1 VLGLIAKGLKMK
13 RLESIKVVNF
23 YLFEREDIRCGEIT
37 GIFGPNASGKS
48 SLIDA
53 MQIAMFGANGNLVT
67 LNAQADENKSA
78 RTIKSYCLGM
88 NDDRVVRDNSTT
100 YITMVWRDT
109 ETQEPLSM
117 GVCIYAS
124 TGSDSHEVRGR
135 YVLPGIELAMHD
147 HLEVV
152 DNKEQPRSWEAFRI
166 QIKERSK
173 VSGEDPL
180 YTDSERYIKAVLH
193 ALRGAGGVPSPEAF
207 KSAFRFALKMKF
219 NDQVDE
225 VIRRDIL
232 EARPTNI
239 QRFKEVTD
247 TFKRLRDKIREIRT
261 KIEDGEKVER
271 ELNAAAD
278 ASIRAATWGG
288 LKAQALRE
296 DGAAKA
302 EDAMGKMQE
311 AQDALDEFNRQSAT
325 TGRRLQEAKNSAA
338 SAMNIRINHSA
349 HQENGL
355 RQARIDAQQS
365 AAAKATSDINIALLL
380 AANTLKTAASI
391 PKLSGVFS
399 EISSVQSQ
407 VIELK
412 QGGYTK
418 LSSEVF
424 SKALKPISA
433 IATRAINELR
443 PVSADK
449 HARLEQEAIQQKALQ
464 EALGRVSQG
473 RARLSGNVDSLMRE
487 LKDNGLAPIPVC
499 DLVRISDQRWQ
510 PVIEAYLGRNVEALL
525 IEGAEKEAKAFGI
538 YRGLTGPRAI
548 YGAKI
553 VAASKQHDVQPL
565 PGSVAE
571 LIEGDHPAAVSYLR
585 RRFGDM
591 MRAVSDKEA
600 ISGKRTLTQD
610 GMIVQSGEYERIKLV
625 SVPELKIG
633 AGEPGQLDA
642 VKREIREGKSR
653 IQRLESEIAEIE
665 KLTNALLL
673 LGESS
678 LASRAIEVHEVL
690 IRAGL
695 ELANLQ
701 AQVES
706 PADQEYAALVEA
718 EKLANSLVEE
728 LQGQLNSIAG
738 KIGAAEIKLADCI
751 VREAS
756 TKSALERAAQVA
768 EQATSNA
775 EYDRDYASRQWDAL
789 LEKFDVRYHEMAEHC
804 STQQAKATNATQN
817 SINRG
822 LQESAIFRQK
832 YSGDAGPACDSSDWR
847 SVREWMAMLLGRLR
861 ETDLINYEQQVA
873 DAYEASK
880 ETFRTDVAVAL
891 SANFDQMSLSM
902 DRLNQVLRTCPTFTN
917 GERYQFHRTVKPH
930 LSELRRFVKDIAAHG
945 PGGDLFGNAGE
956 MPEEFEKLLGEKVTP
971 GGAGAP
977 NPLDDYREFFDFDI
991 EILRDDPNEKKLV
1004 SVGMLSRR
1012 AKSGSGGEHRAPLYV
1027 IAGAALASAYKLD
1040 AGNTD
1045 GIRLILLDE
1054 AFNKMD
1060 AGNILATMRYMEAIG
1075 LQVFLA
1081 SPGENQGT
1089 LTAFLHRYYDI
1100 VRDAETST
1108 ALITGHDVSE
1118 ETREMFRGD
1127 FPEFNDTLLPEELAT
1142 MRAAKLGTTVAAA

>member
-1 VLGLIAKGLKMK
+1 MK

-53 MQIAMFGANGNLVT
+53 IQIAMFGANGNLVT

-88 NDDRVVRDNSTT
+88 NDERVVRDNSTT
-100 YITMVWRDT
+100 YITLLWRDT

-135 YVLPGIELAMHD
+135 YVLPGVELAMHD
-147 HLEVV
+147 HLEMV
-152 DNKEQPRSWEAFRI
+152 DNKEQPRSWESFRV
-166 QIKERSK
+166 QLKERSK

-247 TFKRLRDKIREIRT
+247 TFKRLRDKIRDIRT
-261 KIEDGEKVER
+261 KIDDGEKVER
-271 ELNAAAD
+271 ELNAAAE

-288 LKAQALRE
+288 LNALVLRE
-296 DGAAKA
+296 DAASKSD
-302 EDAMGKMQE
+302 DAIGKLQG
-311 AQDALDEFNRQSAT
+311 AQDSFEELNRQSELT
-325 TGRRLQEAKNSAA
+325 SKRLQEAKNSATA
-338 SAMNIRINHSA
+338 AINMRINHSD
-349 HQENGL
+349 HQVNGL
-355 RQARIDAQQS
+355 RQARIDEQQG
-365 AAAKATSDINIALLL
+365 AAGKASSDINGALLL
-380 AANTLKTAASI
+380 AANTLKIATST
-391 PKLSGVFS
+391 PHLSGISS
-399 EISSVQSQ
+399 EISVIQSQ
-407 VIELK
+407 IIALR
-412 QGGYTK
+412 QGDYAK
-418 LSSEVF
+418 LSAEDF

-433 IATRAINELR
+433 ITSKTINELR
-443 PVSADK
+443 SVRAAMDAS
-449 HARLEQEAIQQKALQ
+449 LSQEEIQQKGLQ

-473 RARLSGNVDSLMRE
+473 RARLSSNVESLMVE
-487 LKDNGLAPIPVC
+487 LKDNGMNPVPVC
-499 DLVRISDQRWQ
+499 DLVRVSDKSWQ

-525 IEGAEKEAKAFGI
+525 VDGADKEAKAFAI
-538 YRGLTGPRAI
+538 YRGLTGSRAI

-553 VAASKQHDVQPL
+553 VAASKQNDVRPL

-600 ISGKRTLTQD
+600 IAGKRTLTQD

-625 SVPELKIG
+625 PLSDFKTG

-642 VKREIREGKSR
+642 VKREIRERNAR
-653 IQRLESEIAEIE
+653 IQQLESNISEID
-665 KLTNALLL
+665 KLTNALML

-678 LASRAIEVHEVL
+678 LASKAIEAHETL
-690 IRAGL
+690 HRTGL
-695 ELANLQ
+695 ELAKLQ
-701 AQVES
+701 AQAGSHE
-706 PADQEYAALVEA
+706 DQEYASLVEA
-718 EKLANSLVEE
+718 EKHATHLVDE
-728 LQGQLNSIAG
+728 LNRQLISFAE
-738 KIGAAEIKLADCI
+738 KIGEAKNLLADCLDKK
-751 VREAS
+751 E
-756 TKSALERAAQVA
+756 SAMSLLERASQLA
-768 EQATSNA
+768 EKATSDN
-775 EYDRDYASRQWDAL
+775 EYDLDYASRQWDAL
-789 LEKFDVRYHEMAEHC
+789 LEKFEDRYTEMAEYC
-804 STQQAKATNATQN
+804 AVQQNASTKAMNNAI
-817 SINRG
+817 SRG
-822 LQESAIFRQK
+822 RQEFGTFRQK
-832 YSGDAGPACDSSDWR
+832 YSGDAGPVDGGNDWHR
-847 SVREWMAMLLGRLR
+847 VREWIVMLLGRLR
-861 ETDLINYEQQVA
+861 DTELVNYEEQVA

-891 SANFDQMSLSM
+891 SANLDQMSLSM

-917 GERYQFHRTVKPH
+917 GERYQFRRTVKPN
-930 LSELRRFVKDIAAHG
+930 LSELLKFVKEIAAHG
-945 PGGDLFGNAGE
+945 PNGDLFGNAGE
-956 MPEEFEKLLGEKVTP
+956 IPEEFEKLLGEKIAP
-971 GGAGAP
+971 GSAGEP

-991 EILRDDPNEKKLV
+991 EILREDPIEKKLMG
-1004 SVGMLSRR
+1004 VGMLSRR

-1040 AGNTD
+1040 VGSTD

-1108 ALITGHDVSE
+1108 ALISGHDVSE
-1118 ETREMFRGD
+1118 ETREMFRED
-1127 FPEFNDTLLPEELAT
+1127 SPEYNDTLLPDELAA
-1142 MRAAKLGTTVAAA
+1142 MRTRKPGAASA

>member
-1 VLGLIAKGLKMK
+1 MK

-53 MQIAMFGANGNLVT
+53 IQIAMFGANGNLVT

-88 NDDRVVRDNSTT
+88 NDERVVRDNSTT
-100 YITMVWRDT
+100 YITLLWRDT

-135 YVLPGIELAMHD
+135 YVLPGVELAMHD
-147 HLEVV
+147 HLEMV
-152 DNKEQPRSWEAFRI
+152 DNKEQPRAWESFRI
-166 QIKERSK
+166 QLKERSK

-247 TFKRLRDKIREIRT
+247 TFKRLRDKIKEIRT

-271 ELNAAAD
+271 ELNAAAE

-288 LKAQALRE
+288 LNALALRE
-296 DGAAKA
+296 DAAAKA
-302 EDAMGKMQE
+302 DDAIGKLQR
-311 AQDALDEFNRQSAT
+311 AQDSLDELNRQSGALNK
-325 TGRRLQEAKNSAA
+325 RLHEAKSSAEVA
-338 SAMNIRINHSA
+338 VNMRINHSA

-355 RQARIDAQQS
+355 RQARIDDQQR
-365 AAAKATSDINIALLL
+365 AAGKSSSDISGALLF
-380 AANTLKTAASI
+380 AANTLKTATSNPHLHGI
-391 PKLSGVFS
+391 SS
-399 EISSVQSQ
+399 EIAAVQSQ
-407 VIELK
+407 VVALRQED
-412 QGGYTK
+412 
-418 LSSEVF
+418 LSKFSAEDF

-433 IATRAINELR
+433 IASKAINELR
-443 PVSADK
+443 PVRAAMDTK
-449 HARLEQEAIQQKALQ
+449 LDQERTLQKGLQ
-464 EALGRVSQG
+464 EALERVNQG
-473 RARLSGNVDSLMRE
+473 RARLSPNVESLMAE
-487 LKDNGLAPIPVC
+487 LKDNGLNPEPVC
-499 DLVRISDQRWQ
+499 DLVRISDKSWQ

-525 IEGAEKEAKAFGI
+525 IDGPDKEAKAFGI
-538 YRGLTGPRAI
+538 YRGLTGSRAI
-548 YGAKI
+548 FGAKI
-553 VAASKQHDVQPL
+553 VAASKQHDVQPS

-571 LIEGDHPAAVSYLR
+571 LIEGDHRAAVSYLR

-591 MRAVSDKEA
+591 MRAESDKEA

-610 GMIVQSGEYERIKLV
+610 GMIVQSGEYERIRLV
-625 SVPELKIG
+625 SLPDIKIG
-633 AGEPGQLDA
+633 AGEPGQQDA
-642 VKREIREGKSR
+642 VKREIRESKGR
-653 IQRLESEIAEIE
+653 IQQLESSIAEID

-678 LASRAIEVHEVL
+678 FSSRAIEAHETL
-690 IRAGL
+690 KNAGL
-695 ELANLQ
+695 ELTKLQ
-701 AQVES
+701 AQAES
-706 PADQEYAALVEA
+706 AADQEYAALFDA
-718 EKLANSLVEE
+718 ENKAKLLVDD
-728 LQGQLNSIAG
+728 LQKQLNSIAG
-738 KIGAAEIKLADCI
+738 KIGAAETLVAQCTTEEVSAD
-751 VREAS
+751 S
-756 TKSALERAAQVA
+756 TLERASQIA
-768 EQATSNA
+768 EQTISNA
-775 EYDRDYASRQWDAL
+775 EYDQDYASRQWDAL
-789 LEKFDVRYHEMAEHC
+789 LEKFEDRYPEMADHC
-804 STQQAKATNATQN
+804 ASQQVASTKAMNNAV
-817 SINRG
+817 SRG
-822 LQESAIFRQK
+822 RQEFGTFRQK
-832 YSGDAGPACDSSDWR
+832 YSGDAGPVDGGNDWR
-847 SVREWMAMLLGRLR
+847 IIREWIGMLLGRLR
-861 ETDLINYEQQVA
+861 DTELVNYEEQVA

-891 SANFDQMSLSM
+891 STNLDQMGLSM
-902 DRLNQVLRTCPTFTN
+902 DKLNQVLRTCPAFTN
-917 GERYQFHRTVKPH
+917 GERYQFRRTVKPH
-930 LSELRRFVKDIAAHG
+930 LSDLLRFVKDIAAHG
-945 PGGDLFGNAGE
+945 PGGDLFGNAGQ
-956 MPEEFEKLLGEKVTP
+956 MPEEFEKLLGEKIAP
-971 GGAGAP
+971 GSAGAP

-991 EILRDDPNEKKLV
+991 EILREDPIEKKLV
-1004 SVGMLSRR
+1004 GVGTLSRR

-1108 ALITGHDVSE
+1108 ALISGHDVSE

-1127 FPEFNDTLLPEELAT
+1127 FPEFNDTLLAEELAT
-1142 MRAAKLGTTVAAA
+1142 MRAGKSEAAVAGA

>member
-1 VLGLIAKGLKMK
+1 MGSIAKGLKMK

-88 NDDRVVRDNSTT
+88 HDDRVVRDNSTT

-109 ETQEPLSM
+109 ETREPLSM

-135 YVLPGIELAMHD
+135 YILPGIELAMHD
-147 HLEVV
+147 HLEIV

-193 ALRGAGGVPSPEAF
+193 ALRGAGGVPSSEAF

-247 TFKRLRDKIREIRT
+247 TFKRLRDKIKEIKT

-271 ELNAAAD
+271 ELNSAAD

-288 LKAQALRE
+288 LKALALRE
-296 DGAAKA
+296 DAAAKA
-302 EDAMGKMQE
+302 DDAMGKMQE
-311 AQDALDEFNRQSAT
+311 AQDALDELNRLSGT
-325 TGRRLQEAKNSAA
+325 TGRRLLEAKNSAE
-338 SAMNIRINHSA
+338 SAMNMRINHSS

-355 RQARIDAQQS
+355 RQARINTQQS
-365 AAAKATSDINIALLL
+365 TASKATSDINSALLL

-391 PKLSGVFS
+391 PKLSEISS

-407 VIELK
+407 VIELR

-418 LSSEVF
+418 LSPEEF
-424 SKALKPISA
+424 SKALKPISTV
-433 IATRAINELR
+433 ATLAINELR
-443 PVSADK
+443 PVSTAMN
-449 HARLEQEAIQQKALQ
+449 ARLEQEVIQQKELQDALD
-464 EALGRVSQG
+464 RVSQG
-473 RARLSGNVDSLMRE
+473 RARLSSNVESLMRE

-499 DLVRISDQRWQ
+499 DLVRISDKSWQ
-510 PVIEAYLGRNVEALL
+510 PVIEAYLGKNVEALL

-565 PGSVAE
+565 LGSVAE

-610 GMIVQSGEYERIKLV
+610 GMIVQSGEYERIKQV
-625 SVPELKIG
+625 SVSELKIG
-633 AGEPGQLDA
+633 AGEPGQLEA
-642 VKREIREGKSR
+642 VKREIREGQSR
-653 IQRLESEIAEIE
+653 IQRMGAEIAEIE

-678 LASRAIEVHEVL
+678 LASRAIEVHEDL
-690 IRAGL
+690 IRAEA

-701 AQVES
+701 AQAES
-706 PADQEYAALVEA
+706 TADQEYAALVEA
-718 EKLANSLVEE
+718 EQIANSLVDE
-728 LQGQLNSIAG
+728 LQKQLNSIAG
-738 KIGAAEIKLADCI
+738 KIGAAEKMLSDCTTA
-751 VREAS
+751 EAN
-756 TKSALERAAQVA
+756 TKSALERATQVA
-768 EQATSNA
+768 EQAISDS
-775 EYDRDYASRQWDAL
+775 EYDRDYASRQWDVL
-789 LEKFDVRYHEMAEHC
+789 LEKFDVRYFEMAEHC
-804 STQQAKATNATQN
+804 GNQQVSAANAMQKAIRQ
-817 SINRG
+817 G
-822 LQESAIFRQK
+822 VQEFGTFRQK
-832 YSGDAGPACDSSDWR
+832 YSGDPGPVGGGNDWR
-847 SVREWMAMLLGRLR
+847 SVREWIATLLGRLR
-861 ETDLINYEQQVA
+861 DTELVNYEEQVA
-873 DAYEASK
+873 DAYQASK

-891 SANFDQMSLSM
+891 STNLDQMSVSM
-902 DRLNQVLRTCPTFTN
+902 DRLNQVLRSCPTFTN
-917 GERYQFHRTVKPH
+917 GERYQFRRTVKPH
-930 LSELRRFVKDIAAHG
+930 LSGLLRFVKEIAAHG

-956 MPEEFEKLLGEKVTP
+956 MPDEFERLLGEKVTP

-991 EILRDDPNEKKLV
+991 EILRDDPIEKKLL

-1040 AGNTD
+1040 AGNAD

-1060 AGNILATMRYMEAIG
+1060 AGNILATMRYLEAIG

-1127 FPEFNDTLLPEELAT
+1127 FPEFNEALIPEELASMKAT
-1142 MRAAKLGTTVAAA
+1142 KSGTTVAAA

>member
-1 VLGLIAKGLKMK
+1 MK

-53 MQIAMFGANGNLVT
+53 MQIAMFGANGKLVT

-88 NDDRVVRDNSTT
+88 NDERVVRDNSTT

-109 ETQEPLSM
+109 ETREPLSM

-147 HLEVV
+147 HLEMV
-152 DNKEQPRSWEAFRI
+152 DNKEQPRSWESFRV

-271 ELNAAAD
+271 ELNAAAE
-278 ASIRAATWGG
+278 ASTRAVTWGG
-288 LKAQALRE
+288 LKTLALRE
-296 DGAAKA
+296 DAATKA
-302 EDAMGKMQE
+302 DDAIGKLQE
-311 AQDALDEFNRQSAT
+311 AQDGFDELNRQSEAT
-325 TGRRLQEAKNSAA
+325 NRRLQEAKNGASSAIN
-338 SAMNIRINHSA
+338 MRINHSS
-349 HQENGL
+349 HKENGL
-355 RQARIDAQQS
+355 RQARIEEQQG
-365 AAAKATSDINIALLL
+365 AAGKATADINGALLL
-380 AANTLKTAASI
+380 AANTLKTAASPPHLPEI
-391 PKLSGVFS
+391 FS
-399 EISSVQSQ
+399 EISAIQSQ
-407 VIELK
+407 VVALRQED
-412 QGGYTK
+412 YSK
-418 LSSEVF
+418 LSAEDF
-424 SKALKPISA
+424 TKALKPISA
-433 IATRAINELR
+433 IASKTINELR
-443 PVSADK
+443 PVRVAM
-449 HARLEQEAIQQKALQ
+449 HANLTQEDTLQKGLQ

-473 RARLSGNVDSLMRE
+473 RARLSRDVESLMLE
-487 LKDNGLAPIPVC
+487 LKDNGLDPVPVC
-499 DLVRISDQRWQ
+499 DLIRISDKGWQ

-525 IEGAEKEAKAFGI
+525 IDGSDKEAKAFGI
-538 YRGLTGPRAI
+538 YRGLTGQRAI

-553 VAASKQHDVQPL
+553 VAASKQHDIQPL

-571 LIEGDHPAAVSYLR
+571 LIEGDHQAAVSYLR

-591 MRAVSDKEA
+591 MRAVSDKDA

-625 SVPELKIG
+625 SLSEFKIG

-642 VKREIREGKSR
+642 VRREIRENNAR
-653 IQRLESEIAEIE
+653 IEQLKSEISEID

-678 LASRAIEVHEVL
+678 LASRVLEAHEVL
-690 IRAGL
+690 LRAGL

-701 AQVES
+701 AQAGN
-706 PADQEYAALVEA
+706 PADQEYAALVDA
-718 EKLANSLVEE
+718 EKKANLLVEE
-728 LQGQLNSIAG
+728 LQKQLNSIAG
-738 KIGAAEIKLADCI
+738 KIGAAEKLLVDCLA
-751 VREAS
+751 EKESAKNELEQAS
-756 TKSALERAAQVA
+756 QVA
-768 EQATSNA
+768 EQSTSDA

-789 LEKFDVRYHEMAEHC
+789 LEKFDVRYPEMAEHC
-804 STQQAKATNATQN
+804 GVQQAASTRAMHNAV
-817 SINRG
+817 SRG
-822 LQESAIFRQK
+822 LQEFGTFRQK
-832 YSGDAGPACDSSDWR
+832 YSGDAGPVDGSNDWR
-847 SVREWMAMLLGRLR
+847 HVREWIGMLLGRLR
-861 ETDLINYEQQVA
+861 DTELVNYEEQVA

-891 SANFDQMSLSM
+891 SANLDQMSLSM
-902 DRLNQVLRTCPTFTN
+902 DRLNQVLRTCPAFTN
-917 GERYQFHRTVKPH
+917 GERYQFRRVVKPH
-930 LSELRRFVKDIAAHG
+930 LSDLLKFVKDIAAHG
-945 PGGDLFGNAGE
+945 PSGDLFGNAGQ
-956 MPEEFEKLLGEKVTP
+956 MPEEFEKLLGEKVAP

-991 EILRDDPNEKKLV
+991 EILRDDPSEKKLV
-1004 SVGMLSRR
+1004 GVGMLSRR

-1060 AGNILATMRYMEAIG
+1060 AGNILATMRYLEAIG

-1108 ALITGHDVSE
+1108 ALISGHDVSD

-1142 MRAAKLGTTVAAA
+1142 MRAGKSGAAVAAA

>member
-1 VLGLIAKGLKMK
+1 MK

-23 YLFEREDIRCGEIT
+23 YLFEKEDIRCGEIT

-88 NDDRVVRDNSTT
+88 NDERVVRDNSTT
-100 YITMVWRDT
+100 YISMVWRDT
-109 ETQEPLSM
+109 ETREPLSM

-135 YVLPGIELAMHD
+135 YVLPGVELAMHD
-147 HLEVV
+147 HLEMV
-152 DNKEQPRSWEAFRI
+152 DNKEQPRSWESFRV

-193 ALRGAGGVPSPEAF
+193 ALRGASGVPSPEAF

-271 ELNAAAD
+271 ELNAAAE
-278 ASIRAATWGG
+278 ASTRAATCGG
-288 LKAQALRE
+288 LKALALRE
-296 DGAAKA
+296 DAAAKA
-302 EDAMGKMQE
+302 DDAIGKLQE
-311 AQDALDEFNRQSAT
+311 AQDGFDELNRQSDAID
-325 TGRRLQEAKNSAA
+325 RRLQEARNCAS
-338 SAMNIRINHSA
+338 SAMNMRINHSS
-349 HQENGL
+349 HKENGL
-355 RQARIDAQQS
+355 RQARIEEQQGG
-365 AAAKATSDINIALLL
+365 AGKAITDINVALLL
-380 AANTLKTAASI
+380 AANTLKTAASTLHLTGI
-391 PKLSGVFS
+391 SS
-399 EISSVQSQ
+399 EISAIQSQ
-407 VIELK
+407 VVALRQED
-412 QGGYTK
+412 YSK
-418 LSSEVF
+418 LSAEDF
-424 SKALKPISA
+424 TNALKPISA
-433 IATRAINELR
+433 IASKTINELR
-443 PVSADK
+443 PVSTAM
-449 HARLEQEAIQQKALQ
+449 HVNLTQEVTLQKGLQ

-473 RARLSGNVDSLMRE
+473 RARLSRDVESLMLE
-487 LKDNGLAPIPVC
+487 LKDNGLDPIPVC
-499 DLVRISDQRWQ
+499 DLVRISDKSWQ

-525 IEGAEKEAKAFGI
+525 IAGSDKEAKAFGI

-571 LIEGDHPAAVSYLR
+571 LIEGDHSAAVSYLR

-591 MRAVSDKEA
+591 MRAVSDKDA
-600 ISGKRTLTQD
+600 ISGKRMLTQD

-625 SVPELKIG
+625 SLAEFKIG

-642 VKREIREGKSR
+642 VKREIRESNAR
-653 IQRLESEIAEIE
+653 IAKLNSEISEID

-678 LASRAIEVHEVL
+678 LASRALETHEVL
-690 IRAGL
+690 LRAGL
-695 ELANLQ
+695 ELDTLRAQ
-701 AQVES
+701 AES
-706 PADQEYAALVEA
+706 AADQEYAALVDA
-718 EKLANSLVEE
+718 ENKAKLLVDE
-728 LQGQLNSIAG
+728 LQKQLNSIAE
-738 KIGAAEIKLADCI
+738 KIGAAQSLVAQCTAKETSA
-751 VREAS
+751 RS
-756 TKSALERAAQVA
+756 TLERATLVA
-768 EQATSNA
+768 EQAISDS
-775 EYDRDYASRQWDAL
+775 EYDRDYASKQWDAL
-789 LEKFDVRYHEMAEHC
+789 LEKFDVRYPEMADHC
-804 STQQAKATNATQN
+804 GAQQGAATSAMHNAVR
-817 SINRG
+817 RG
-822 LQESAIFRQK
+822 LQEFGTFRQK
-832 YSGDAGPACDSSDWR
+832 YNGDAGPVDGGNDWR
-847 SVREWMAMLLGRLR
+847 RVREWMDMLLGRLR
-861 ETDLINYEQQVA
+861 DTELVNYEEQVA

-891 SANFDQMSLSM
+891 YANLNQMSLSI
-902 DRLNQVLRTCPTFTN
+902 DRLNQVLRTCPAFTN
-917 GERYQFHRTVKPH
+917 GERYQFRRTEKPH
-930 LSELRRFVKDIAAHG
+930 LSDLLKFVKDIAAHG
-945 PGGDLFGNAGE
+945 PSGDLFGNAGQ
-956 MPEEFEKLLGEKVTP
+956 MPEEFEKLLGEKVAP

-991 EILRDDPNEKKLV
+991 EILRDDPSEKKLI

-1108 ALITGHDVSE
+1108 ALISGHDVSE

-1142 MRAAKLGTTVAAA
+1142 MRAGKSGAAVAAA

>member
-1 VLGLIAKGLKMK
+1 MK

-88 NDDRVVRDNSTT
+88 NDERVVRDNSTT
-100 YITMVWRDT
+100 YISMVWRDT
-109 ETQEPLSM
+109 ETREPLSM

-135 YVLPGIELAMHD
+135 YVLPGVELAMHD
-147 HLEVV
+147 HLEMV
-152 DNKEQPRSWEAFRI
+152 DNKEQPRSWESFRV

-247 TFKRLRDKIREIRT
+247 TFRRLRDKIREIRT

-271 ELNAAAD
+271 ELNVAAESSAR
-278 ASIRAATWGG
+278 SATWVG
-288 LKAQALRE
+288 LKALASRE
-296 DGAAKA
+296 GAAA
-302 EDAMGKMQE
+302 EADDAIGKMHKAQDHLEELNHQSRAAKTKYQE
-311 AQDALDEFNRQSAT
+311 AEI
-325 TGRRLQEAKNSAA
+325 GAA
-338 SAMNIRINHSA
+338 AAVNMRINHVA
-349 HQENGL
+349 HKENGL
-355 RQARIDAQQS
+355 RQARIEELQG
-365 AAAKATSDINIALLL
+365 AAGKTASEINSALLL
-380 AANTLKTAASI
+380 VSNTLRTATSSSHLSQVSEEISAIQNKVVALRQVDYS
-391 PKLSGVFS
+391 KLSA
-399 EISSVQSQ
+399 ED
-407 VIELK
+407 
-412 QGGYTK
+412 
-418 LSSEVF
+418 F

-433 IATRAINELR
+433 IATKAINELR
-443 PVSADK
+443 PVSVVM
-449 HARLEQEAIQQKALQ
+449 HASLTHEENKQKALE
-464 EALGRVSQG
+464 EARNRVSQG
-473 RARLSGNVDSLMRE
+473 RARLSRDVETLMSE
-487 LKDNGLAPIPVC
+487 LVDNGLDPVPVC
-499 DLVRISDQRWQ
+499 DLVRITDKRWQ

-525 IEGAEKEAKAFGI
+525 IDGENKEAKAFGI
-538 YRGLTGPRAI
+538 YRGLTGTRAI

-553 VAASKQHDVQPL
+553 VAASKQHDVKPL

-571 LIEGDHPAAVSYLR
+571 LIEGDQSAAVSYLR

-591 MRAVSDKEA
+591 MRTESDKEA

-625 SVPELKIG
+625 SLAEFKIG
-633 AGEPGQLDA
+633 AGEPGQMDA
-642 VKREIREGKSR
+642 VMREIRDCIAR
-653 IQRLESEIAEIE
+653 IKKLNSEIALINQ
-665 KLTNALLL
+665 LTDSLLL

-678 LASRAIEVHEVL
+678 FASRAVETHELLLRVW
-690 IRAGL
+690 L
-695 ELANLQ
+695 ELGNLQ
-701 AQVES
+701 GQPES
-706 PADQEYAALVEA
+706 ATDHEYASLVEA
-718 EKLANSLVEE
+718 ERQAKRLVDE
-728 LQGQLNSIAG
+728 LNKQLISIAEN
-738 KIGAAEIKLADCI
+738 IGAAKNLFADC
-751 VREAS
+751 VVKEAS
-756 TKSALERAAQVA
+756 AHSALERATQMA
-768 EQATSNA
+768 ELATSDT
-775 EYDRDYASRQWDAL
+775 EYDRDYASKQWDAL
-789 LEKFDVRYHEMAEHC
+789 LEKFDVRYPEMAEHC
-804 STQQAKATNATQN
+804 GVQQTTSTNAMHKAVSQ
-817 SINRG
+817 G
-822 LQESAIFRQK
+822 LREFGTFRQK
-832 YSGDAGPACDSSDWR
+832 YSGDAGPVDGSSDWR
-847 SVREWMAMLLGRLR
+847 RIREWMGMLLGRLR
-861 ETDLINYEQQVA
+861 GTELVNYEEQVA

-891 SANFDQMSLSM
+891 SANLDQMSLSM
-902 DRLNQVLRTCPTFTN
+902 DRLNQVLRTCPAFTN
-917 GERYQFHRTVKPH
+917 GERYQFRRTVKPH
-930 LSELRRFVKDIAAHG
+930 LTDLLKFVKDIAAHG
-945 PGGDLFGNAGE
+945 PGGDLFGNAGQ
-956 MPEEFEKLLGEKVTP
+956 MPEEFEKLLGEKVAP

-991 EILRDDPNEKKLV
+991 EILRDDPSEKKLV
-1004 SVGMLSRR
+1004 GVGMLSRR

-1108 ALITGHDVSE
+1108 AMISGHDVSN

-1127 FPEFNDTLLPEELAT
+1127 FPEFNDALLPEELVA
-1142 MRAAKLGTTVAAA
+1142 MRAGKSGAVVAAP